1 MLLRAEETIN
11 NIYVCIDPCLAHS
24 HFELCYGLWLGL
36 CKVALIK
43 LELIMKEVQK
53 HYDSEQRNRLN
64 SVKVRLY
71 HIKPFL
77 PFFSL

>member
-24 HFELCYGLWLGL
+24 HFELCYGLWLAL

-43 LELIMKEVQK
+43 LELKMKEVQK
-53 HYDSEQRNRLN
+53 HYD
-64 SVKVRLY
+64 
-71 HIKPFL
+71 
-77 PFFSL
+77 